1 MPFHNAETNKFRH
14 SLAVFS
20 FVALTLC
27 IGAPDGFSQA
37 PQNQRAYDA
46 EQANAVVALRNKEGF
61 LTAKMLED
69 YTAIAK
75 SLRGFLAAG
84 PNGPNGRAPQN
95 MKNLKTGLQYLVF
108 VLSDLDVQDDAR
120 LLENARKKLDSVL
133 SKAGSLISNADD
145 KKRFRQTVYETAYPF
160 LQQMLQ
166 SNLLSRSLAME
177 ALLTMEVVQ
186 PRGGAR
192 MLMFDQVDKALLSVL
207 TDPKQ
212 PDAVKLRAANSAK
225 RFLAK
230 ADAIPQIENAL
241 AIALID
247 ELKRD
252 FVGYEYQNTII
263 AALEN
268 VHAPRQLVAP
278 RAPIVMCAAVTVL
291 SDKTQHIRTRCR
303 AARLVGQVAF
313 DSQINFDPIAWKI
326 ADLALDTA
334 LLYNQSKNKKDPQW
348 LKCGWFLFTA
358 FQAGNRSE
366 RSALKGILN
375 RAPKSKVALGAYTA
389 VKPVLQVLMTGRGQL
404 GAAAAKLNTWATKNQ
419 PANLIYDSACPPIKV
434 QGEPEVGGAQ
444 SGAAARPGSSPPAK
458 G

>member
-27 IGAPDGFSQA
+27 IGAPDGFSQ
-37 PQNQRAYDA
+37 PPRNQRAYEA
-46 EQANAVVALRNKEGF
+46 EQANAVVTLRNKEGL
-61 LTAKMLED
+61 LTAQMLED

-75 SLRGFLAAG
+75 SLRSFLAAG

-95 MKNLKTGLQYLVF
+95 MKNLKTGLQYLVL
-108 VLSDLDVQDDAR
+108 VLSDLDVQDNAR
-120 LLENARKKLDSVL
+120 VFENARKKLDSVL

-145 KKRFRQTVYETAYPF
+145 KKRFRQTVYETAYPY
-160 LQQMLQ
+160 LEQLLQ
-166 SNLLSRSLAME
+166 SNLLSRSIAME
-177 ALLTMEVVQ
+177 ALLNMEVVQ

-192 MLMFDQVDKALLSVL
+192 MVMFDDVDKALLSVL

-230 ADAIPQIENAL
+230 ADAVPQVENAL

-247 ELKRD
+247 ELKRK

-263 AALEN
+263 SALEN
-268 VHAPRQLVAP
+268 VHNPRQLVAP

-303 AARLVGQVAF
+303 AARLAGRVAF

-334 LLYNQSKNKKDPQW
+334 LIYNQAPNKKDPQW

-358 FQAGNRSE
+358 FQAGNRQE
-366 RSALKGILN
+366 KAALKGILN
-375 RAPKSKVALGAYTA
+375 RAPKSKVVLGAYNA
-389 VKPVLQVLMTGRGQL
+389 IKPVLQVLMTGKGQL
-404 GAAAAKLNTWATKNQ
+404 GAAAAKLNNWTSKNQ
-419 PANLIYDSACPPIKV
+419 PANLIYDAACPPIKV
-434 QGEPEVGGAQ
+434 QAQPGVGGAQ
-444 SGAAARPGSSPPAK
+444 PGAGAKPSEPAAAKS
-458 G
+458 